1 MIKAADYFVEEMLK
15 IGIKDVFLLSG
26 GANLPMVDAIDRNPA
41 MGFLCTHH
49 EQAAAM
55 AAEAYARVNNGLG
68 ACLVTTG
75 PGGTNAMTG
84 VLGAWQDSIP
94 VMYLSGQVRSDRLE
108 DKPIRQL
115 STQGL
120 DIATLVKPITKY
132 AVTVRNV
139 ADLKYHL
146 QKAIYLATTGRP
158 GPVWLDLPLDVM
170 SQMIE
175 PNTLRSF
182 NPEELSQE
190 KTSSDSEISFA
201 LTETLQGLKEAKR
214 PLLFLGTGVRLAQ
227 AEDELIVLL
236 DLLNIPYVCSWNI
249 QDAFN
254 GDDPLY
260 CGSPGTFGTRF
271 ANFAVQNTDFLLAIG
286 TRLSISQTG
295 HNYQSFAREAKKIVV
310 DIDPNELEKGTVI
323 PDIPVCCDAKVFLT
337 ELLKRVQNS
346 SDFPREDIG
355 PWLDQCVQWKRAYPI
370 ASPESRQQRDWVN
383 SYVFVETLS
392 KLLNKTDIITLG
404 VGTAFTGTFQ
414 SFVTKRGQRLFHSGG
429 AASMGYC
436 LPAAIGAC
444 IANQR
449 KQTICITGDGCIQL
463 NIQELQTIIGENL
476 PIKIFMYNNRGYHAI
491 RTTQTDW
498 FNKRY
503 AASSESGGLSFPD
516 MQKVVSAYG
525 IPCVKLENQHQ
536 LEQRIQEILDKE
548 GPVFCELMM
557 DPQQALE
564 PYLSYATREDGS
576 RYPAPLEDL
585 SPLLDR
591 EEFKQN
597 MIIEPWV
604 EPITV

>member
-15 IGIKDVFLLSG
+15 AGIKDVFLLSG
-26 GANLPMVDAIDRNPA
+26 GANLPVVDAIDRNPE

-49 EQAAAM
+49 EQTASM
-55 AAEAYARVNNGLG
+55 AAEAYARVNKGLG

-120 DIATLVKPITKY
+120 DIVALVKPITKY
-132 AVTVRNV
+132 AVTVRDV
-139 ADLKYHL
+139 SDLKYHL
-146 QKAIYLATTGRP
+146 QKALYLAKTGRP
-158 GPVWLDLPLDVM
+158 GPIWLDLPLDVM

-175 PNTLRSF
+175 PNALKSF
-182 NPEELSQE
+182 DPDELPQD
-190 KTSSDSEISFA
+190 KTETDLASA
-201 LTETLQGLKEAKR
+201 LSETLQGLKEAKR
-214 PLLFLGTGVRLAQ
+214 PMLFLGTGVKLAN
-227 AEDELIVLL
+227 AEKELIELIELL
-236 DLLNIPYVCSWNI
+236 KIPYVCSWNM
-249 QDAFN
+249 QDVFD

-271 ANFAVQNTDFLLAIG
+271 ANFAVQNADFLLAVG

-295 HNYQSFAREAKKIVV
+295 HNYRSFARKAKKIVV
-310 DIDPNELEKGTVI
+310 DIDANELGKGTVI
-323 PDIPVCCDAKVFLT
+323 PDTPVCCDAKVFLSG
-337 ELLKRVQNS
+337 LLS
-346 SDFPREDIG
+346 SARTMGCFPREDIK
-355 PWLDQCVQWKRAYPI
+355 PWLDQCVYWKSTYPI
-370 ASPESRQQRDWVN
+370 TTPEAREQEDWVN
-383 SYVFVETLS
+383 SYVFVQTLS
-392 KLLNKTDIITLG
+392 KLLNKNDIITLG

-414 SFVTKRGQRLFHSGG
+414 SFVTKRGQHLFHSGG
-429 AASMGYC
+429 AAAMGYC

-449 KQTICITGDGCIQL
+449 KRTICITGDGCIQL
-463 NIQELQTIIGENL
+463 NLQELQTIIGENL

-498 FNKRY
+498 FEKRY

-516 MQKVVSAYG
+516 MQKIVSAYG
-525 IPCVKLENQHQ
+525 IPCVKLENQKKM
-536 LEQRIQEILDKE
+536 EQKVQAVLSME

-564 PYLSYATREDGS
+564 PYLSYATREDGL

-591 EEFKQN
+591 KEFEQN

-604 EPITV
+604 EPISEH